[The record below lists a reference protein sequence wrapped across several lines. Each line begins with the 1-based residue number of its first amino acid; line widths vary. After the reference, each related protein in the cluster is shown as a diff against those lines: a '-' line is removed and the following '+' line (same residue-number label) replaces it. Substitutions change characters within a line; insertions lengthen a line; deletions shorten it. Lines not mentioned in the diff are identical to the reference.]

1 MATSSS
7 TNERGLK
14 AAYGRRRSPLVNKVK
29 TRVTWGLQQRALRKA
44 EGKRF
49 DYLEIVPPV
58 ADDPAALAD
67 VSARINWY
75 LSDRSVPVFMEGASG
90 RAITPEQAPYLDP
103 GLVRD
108 PGWAASRPA
117 GRPLRLVHRYTP
129 KLAAAYLRAP
139 ASTRVVD
146 PNFALVDEIAY
157 FHVAQDLAAG
167 DDLPDAA
174 TSSARLLARAKP
186 GSSAFVL
193 ATGPSASMVDPDAVD
208 TDLRVTCNSAV
219 RDHELLEKLKP
230 DVIAFSDRVFHFGP
244 SRYAAAFRR
253 DLRHAF
259 EATDALIVTSR
270 LWARPL
276 LAHMPELA
284 PRVVAIDHR
293 QDVDWRWPT
302 EGDVRVKS
310 TGNVL
315 TNLMLP
321 VAFALADRIEIAGC
335 DGRNPDENYFWK
347 HNAKTQYT
355 DDLMQAAF
363 EAHPAFFA
371 DRDYGD
377 YYDDHVVQLE
387 ELLVAGERGGKTSTG
402 VTPSH
407 IPALL
412 RRGAPRFERAESG

>member
-1 MATSSS
+1 MSSG
-7 TNERGLK
+7 TKERGLK

-29 TRVTWGLQQRALRKA
+29 TRVTWGLQQRALGKA
-44 EGKRF
+44 EGQRF
-49 DYLEIVPPV
+49 DYLEVVPPV
-58 ADDPAALAD
+58 GDDPTALAD

-75 LSDRSVPVFMEGASG
+75 LSDRGVPVFMEGASG
-90 RAITPEQAPYLDP
+90 RTIAPEQAPYLDP
-103 GLVRD
+103 ELVRD
-108 PGWAASRPA
+108 PGWAATRPA

-129 KLAAAYLRAP
+129 KLVAEYLRAP
-139 ASTRVVD
+139 ASTRVID

-157 FHVAQDLAAG
+157 FHLAQDLAG
-167 DDLPDAA
+167 EDGLPDAA

-186 GSSAFVL
+186 GGSAFVL
-193 ATGPSASMVDPDAVD
+193 ATGPSASMVDPEAVD

-253 DLRHAF
+253 DLRHAY

-293 QDVDWRWPT
+293 QDVGWRWPT
-302 EGDVRVKS
+302 ENDVRVKS

-321 VAFALADRIEIAGC
+321 VAFALADRVEIAGC

-347 HNAKTQYT
+347 HNAKTQYA

-377 YYDDHVVQLE
+377 YYDEHVVQLE
-387 ELLVAGERGGKTSTG
+387 ELLATGERAQKTSTG

-412 RRGAPRFERAESG
+412 TRGAPRFEKATSG

>member
-1 MATSSS
+1 MAMASRTK
-7 TNERGLK
+7 ERGLK
-14 AAYGRRRSPLVNKVK
+14 AAYGRRRAPLVNKVK

-44 EGKRF
+44 EGERF

-58 ADDPAALAD
+58 GDDPAALAD

-75 LSDRSVPVFMEGASG
+75 LSDRIVPVFMEGASG
-90 RAITPEQAPYLDP
+90 KTIVPEQAPYLDP
-103 GLVRD
+103 ELVRD
-108 PGWAASRPA
+108 PGWEATRPA
-117 GRPLRLVHRYTP
+117 GRPLRLVHRYTRR
-129 KLAAAYLRAP
+129 LAAAYLRAP
-139 ASTRVVD
+139 ASTRIID

-157 FHVAQDLAAG
+157 FHLAQDYAG
-167 DDLPDAA
+167 GDGLPDAV
-174 TSSARLLARAKP
+174 TSSARLLALAKP
-186 GSSAFVL
+186 GGSVFVL
-193 ATGPSASMVDPDAVD
+193 ATGPSASMVDPAAVD

-219 RDHELLEKLKP
+219 RDHELLQELKP

-253 DLRHAF
+253 DLRHAY

-293 QDVDWRWPT
+293 QDVGWRWPT
-302 EGDVRVKS
+302 DGDVTVKS

-321 VAFALADRIEIAGC
+321 VAFALADRIEVAGC

-377 YYDDHVVQLE
+377 YYDDHIAQLE
-387 ELLVAGERGGKTSTG
+387 ELLATGERAQKTSIG

-412 RRGAPRFERAESG
+412 KRGAPGFEKAAPA